1 MRFRG
6 EGTIQDVVGDL
17 LLYRNLVPVDRRLPG
32 IDELRKRLG
41 ILAGEHPRKGT
52 ERHARVVAEIV
63 QAAGRQ
69 AGTADDLARWIYV
82 GDTRQSDGA
91 TFRGLCRVTGRP
103 GWAFIAGE
111 SDVPGSEESHADSHL
126 VFGHRWAE
134 IDAFFAA
141 AGAAG
146 FGCGPNTAV
155 IVDLDKTLL
164 GARGRNDHV
173 VDNARTAAAL
183 SVVGEAVGST
193 ESAGLAD
200 IYAEINHS
208 RFRDFVEDNQDVV
221 VYLSTLV
228 VSGSVSLS
236 DLEVRRTDQA
246 DKGFRAFL
254 EEVNRRRRS
263 LSPGMRSFHDDVYG
277 RASAGCPTL
286 VPAFRRAEY
295 RETVARMS
303 NAAADA
309 PVGRLL
315 EERVAITGEVW
326 DVLRAWRER
335 GALIF
340 ALSDKPD
347 EAAFPSAGA
356 PVDARP
362 IHATPTCIIGG

>member
-6 EGTIQDVVGDL
+6 EGAIQDVVGDRI
-17 LLYRNLVPVDRRLPG
+17 LYRNLIPVNRRLPG
-32 IDELRKRLG
+32 IDELREKLG

-63 QAAGRQ
+63 QAAARQ
-69 AGTADDLARWIYV
+69 AGTANDLARWVYV

-91 TFRGLCRVTGRP
+91 TFRGLCQVTGRP

-111 SDVPGSEESHADSHL
+111 CDEPGSEQRHADSRL
-126 VFGHRWAE
+126 VFAHSWAE

-146 FGCGPNTAV
+146 FGCGSNTAV
-155 IVDLDKTLL
+155 IVDLDKTLF

-173 VDNARTAAAL
+173 VDGTRTAAAL
-183 SVVGEAVGST
+183 SVVCEAVGST
-193 ESAGLAD
+193 EPAGLANV
-200 IYAEINHS
+200 YAEINHS
-208 RFRDFVEDNQDVV
+208 RFRGFVEDNQDVV

-228 VSGSVSLS
+228 VSGSVPLS
-236 DLEVRRTDQA
+236 DLEGRGSDQA
-246 DKGFRAFL
+246 GKGFRAFL
-254 EEVNRRRRS
+254 EEVNRRRSS
-263 LSPGMRSFHDDVYG
+263 LSPGMRSFHDAVYG
-277 RASAGCPTL
+277 RALAGCPTL

-303 NAAADA
+303 GAAAGA
-309 PVGRLL
+309 PVDQLL
-315 EERVAITGEVW
+315 QKRVVITGEVW
-326 DVLRAWRER
+326 DVLRAWQER
-335 GALIF
+335 GALVF

-347 EAAFPSAGA
+347 EAAFPSAEA